1 MDLNKQKEQFSIA
14 YVRAVIAAAGY
25 NVYKMEVDEDS
36 VDLGIAATAS
46 LDLPLR
52 PRLDLQLKCTAAEGV
67 LDDEFIHFPLKV
79 KNYGDLSNIGLVPQA
94 LVVVLVPT
102 EVEDW
107 LTQTEEQ
114 LVLRRCAYWLSLL
127 GHSPV
132 NNTESVT
139 VRIPRAQ
146 QFTPLAVQDMMRR
159 INDGEDL

>member
-14 YVRAVIAAAGY
+14 YVRAVIAAARY

-52 PRLDLQLKCTAAEGV
+52 PRLDLQLKCTSDGGA
-67 LDDEFIHFPLKV
+67 LHDEFIHFPLKV
-79 KNYGDLSNIGLVPQA
+79 KNYGDLRNSGLIPQA

-102 EVEDW
+102 KVEDW

-114 LVLRRCAYWLSLL
+114 LVLRRCGYWLSLL
-127 GHSPV
+127 GEPAV
-132 NNTESVT
+132 DNTESVT

-146 QFTPLAVQDMMRR
+146 QFTPLALQDMMRR
-159 INDGEDL
+159 INDGENL

>member
-14 YVRAVIAAAGY
+14 YVRAVVAAAGY

-46 LDLPLR
+46 SDLPLR
-52 PRLDLQLKCTAAEGV
+52 PRLDLQLKCTAAEAA
-67 LDDEFIHFPLKV
+67 LHDEFIHFPLKV
-79 KNYGDLSNIGLVPQA
+79 KNYSDLRNSGLVPQA

-102 EVEDW
+102 EVQDW

-114 LVLRRCAYWLSLL
+114 LFLRRCGYWLSLL
-127 GHSPV
+127 GEPAV
-132 NNTESVT
+132 DNTESVT

-146 QFTPLAVQDMMRR
+146 QFTPLALQDMMRR
-159 INDGEDL
+159 INDGENQ

>member
-36 VDLGIAATAS
+36 VDLGIAATAF

-52 PRLDLQLKCTAAEGV
+52 PRLDLQLKCTASEGA
-67 LDDEFIHFPLKV
+67 LHEEFVHFPLKV
-79 KNYGDLSNIGLVPQA
+79 KNYGDLRNNGLVPQA
-94 LVVVLVPT
+94 LVVVLVPS
-102 EVEDW
+102 EVGDW
-107 LTQTEEQ
+107 LTQTEEH
-114 LVLRRCAYWLSLL
+114 LVLRRCGYWFSLL
-127 GHSPV
+127 GEPAV
-132 NNTESVT
+132 ENVESVT

-159 INDGEDL
+159 INGGENL

>member
-1 MDLNKQKEQFSIA
+1 MNLNKQKEQFSIA
-14 YVRAVIAAAGY
+14 CVRAVVAAAGY
-25 NVYKMEVDEDS
+25 NVYKMEIDEDS

-67 LDDEFIHFPLKV
+67 LHDQFIHFPLRI
-79 KNYGDLSNIGLVPQA
+79 KNYGDLTNIGLVPQA

-102 EVEDW
+102 EVEEW

-114 LVLRRCAYWLSLL
+114 LVLRRCGYWLSLL
-127 GHSPV
+127 GEPEV
-132 NNTESVT
+132 DNAESVT
-139 VRIPRAQ
+139 VRVPRAQ

-159 INDGEDL
+159 INDGENL

>member
-52 PRLDLQLKCTAAEGV
+52 PRLDLQLKCTADEGV
-67 LDDEFIHFPLKV
+67 LHEEFIHFPLKV
-79 KNYGDLSNIGLVPQA
+79 KNYGDLRNTGLVPQA
-94 LVVVLVPT
+94 LVVVLVPS

-114 LVLRRCAYWLSLL
+114 LVLRRCGYWLSLL
-127 GHSPV
+127 GERAVEH
-132 NNTESVT
+132 TESVT

-146 QFTPLAVQDMMRR
+146 QFTPAALQDIMRR
-159 INDGEDL
+159 INHGENI

>member
-52 PRLDLQLKCTAAEGV
+52 PRLDLQLKCTAGEGV
-67 LDDEFIHFPLKV
+67 LHDEFMHFPLKV
-79 KNYGDLSNIGLVPQA
+79 KNYGDLRNSGLVPQA
-94 LVVVLVPT
+94 LVVVIVPT
-102 EVEDW
+102 AVEDW

-114 LVLRRCAYWLSLL
+114 LVLRRCGYWLSLL
-127 GHSPV
+127 GEPAV
-132 NNTESVT
+132 DNAESVT
-139 VRIPRAQ
+139 VRIPRTQ
-146 QFTPLAVQDMMRR
+146 QFTPLALQDMMTR
-159 INDGEDL
+159 INDGENL

>member
-36 VDLGIAATAS
+36 VDLGIGATAS

-52 PRLDLQLKCTAAEGV
+52 PRLDLQLKCTANEDV
-67 LDDEFIHFPLKV
+67 LRDEFIHFPLRI
-79 KNYGDLSNIGLVPQA
+79 KNYDDLRNSGLVPQA
-94 LVVVLVPT
+94 LVVVLVPS
-102 EVEDW
+102 EVADW
-107 LTQTEEQ
+107 LYQTEEE
-114 LVLRRCAYWLSLL
+114 LVLRRCGYWLSLL
-127 GHSPV
+127 GEPEV
-132 NNTESVT
+132 DNTESVT

-159 INDGEDL
+159 INDGESL